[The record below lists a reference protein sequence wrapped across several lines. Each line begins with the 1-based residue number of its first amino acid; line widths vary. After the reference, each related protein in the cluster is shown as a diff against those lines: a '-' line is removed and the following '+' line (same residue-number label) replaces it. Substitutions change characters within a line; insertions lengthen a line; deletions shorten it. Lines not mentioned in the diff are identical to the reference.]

1 MVATLDWN
9 PCVVMCVCVCKY
21 RLHLVTISQCA
32 RIVMLQAVILE
43 DIANNKQMGSNI
55 DKEAVLVGM
64 F

>member
-1 MVATLDWN
+1 
-9 PCVVMCVCVCKY
+9 
-21 RLHLVTISQCA
+21 
-32 RIVMLQAVILE
+32 MLQAVILE